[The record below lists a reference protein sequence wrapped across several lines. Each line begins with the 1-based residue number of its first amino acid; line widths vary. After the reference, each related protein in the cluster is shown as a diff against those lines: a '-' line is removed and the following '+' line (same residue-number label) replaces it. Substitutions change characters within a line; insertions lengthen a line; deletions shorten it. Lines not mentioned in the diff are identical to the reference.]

1 MQHACQFQL
10 QRAPLLPATHGELAF
25 CTTLLSRHSLPGVK
39 LASLFLFLE
48 PLVGTLP
55 SARHCSHV
63 TPFLKA
69 NLLFFSVR
77 NCDRGKLR
85 SHALHVIGTAAALM
99 EISALLAK

>member
-1 MQHACQFQL
+1 M
-10 QRAPLLPATHGELAF
+10 
-25 CTTLLSRHSLPGVK
+25 S
-39 LASLFLFLE
+39 ASLFVSVTDGKMHLSATVRRNKKPGIPNCNTAHAARLFFQ
-48 PLVGTLP
+48 PGVGTLP

-69 NLLFFSVR
+69 NLLLLSVR